1 MIRSAVTL
9 LCALSAASAPVAAAP
24 NRVGPA
30 PAAHRAW
37 VAAWGYVISPSPPG
51 QQSAAPISGFGGP
64 VIPLGAVASP
74 ARTPNPPRLINNPGN
89 VPVDI
94 GTADLI
100 SATVRQVV
108 RVSVAGSAVRLRLSN
123 EGGVDALPI
132 GAVHVGVAGPDG
144 SVLPGTDRVV
154 TFAGL
159 PGTNIPAGAPLL
171 SDPVALPVMALD
183 KLAISIYAPGRLPVR
198 NTRTLWQYVAGPSGD
213 SSAMP
218 ALPQVRLA
226 SAPVIL
232 TQVEVAPIEPT
243 GVIVA
248 LGDSITEGY
257 GSTNNAF
264 RGWTDR
270 LAERLAAQP
279 AKQRWA
285 VVNAGIGGNR
295 LLGYGAGPNAL
306 ARLDRDVLSV
316 PGVKTIILLEGINDI
331 GRSFSPLNPSDPV
344 TADALIA
351 ADKQIIERAH
361 ERGIRV
367 IGGTLTPYKDAGY
380 ASEQGEAV
388 RQALNNWIRTSG
400 AFDGVID
407 FASAVADKEDPLK
420 IAPSFNDG
428 DKLHP
433 NDAGYKAMADVVDLR
448 ALTGM

>member
-1 MIRSAVTL
+1 MIRTAATL
-9 LCALSAASAPVAAAP
+9 LCVLAVTSAPVAAAP
-24 NRVGPA
+24 KREASA
-30 PAAHRAW
+30 PVVHRTW
-37 VAAWGYVISPSPPG
+37 VAAWGYVISPPPPG
-51 QQSAAPISGFGGP
+51 QQPTAPNGGVGGP
-64 VIPLGAVASP
+64 VVPLGAVSGP
-74 ARTPNPPRLINNPGN
+74 ATVPNPPLIENPGK
-89 VPVDI
+89 VPIDTA
-94 GTADLI
+94 TADLTN
-100 SATVRQVV
+100 ATIRQIV
-108 RVSVAGSAVRLRLSN
+108 RVSAAGSAVRLRLSN

-132 GAVHVGVAGPDG
+132 GAMHVGLAGPDG

-159 PGTNIPAGAPLL
+159 TGTNIPAGAPVL
-171 SDPVALPVMALD
+171 SDPVALPVKALQ
-183 KLAISIYAPGRLPVR
+183 KLAISLYAPGRLSVR
-198 NTRTLWQYVAGPSGD
+198 NARTLWQYVAGQSGD
-213 SSAMP
+213 SSGMP

-232 TQVEVAPIEPT
+232 TQIEVAPIEPT
-243 GVIVA
+243 SVIVA

-270 LAERLAAQP
+270 LAERLAVRP
-279 AKQRWA
+279 GKQHWT

-306 ARLDRDVLSV
+306 ARFDRDVLSV
-316 PGVKTIILLEGINDI
+316 PGVKVVILLEGINDI
-331 GRSFSPLNPSDPV
+331 GRSFSPNGPSDPV

-367 IGGTLTPYKDAGY
+367 FGATLTPYKEAGY
-380 ASEQGEAV
+380 ASEQGEVV
-388 RQALNNWIRTSG
+388 RQALNNWIRTSN

-407 FASAVADKEDPLK
+407 FAPSVADTTDPSK
-420 IAPSFNDG
+420 IAANYNDG

-433 NDAGYKAMADVVDLR
+433 NDAGYKAMADAIDLR